1 MIEIFIPSYLESFK
15 TLLENLQTLKQ
26 RGLEESNGAEET
38 LAGLAKKAE
47 SGEPVVATHYYN
59 PDDDRSI
66 QQLGGGAQDAAS
78 ALLKKA
84 EQEQAAEGKEE
95 EGKDDKKNFHQQFM
109 EMNENDIQIDQD

>member
-38 LAGLAKKAE
+38 LAGLAKKAG

-95 EGKDDKKNFHQQFM
+95 EGKDDKKNFHQ
-109 EMNENDIQIDQD
+109 